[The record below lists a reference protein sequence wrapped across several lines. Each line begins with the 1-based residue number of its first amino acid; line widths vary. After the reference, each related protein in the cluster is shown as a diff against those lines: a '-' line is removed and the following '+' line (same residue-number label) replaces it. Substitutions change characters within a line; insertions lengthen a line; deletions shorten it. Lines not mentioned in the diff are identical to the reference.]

1 MKKKVRLKLKI
12 EDKELLQK
20 LRNSNASKDDIK
32 IKKLILDLIKKNKE
46 KKLLN

>member
-1 MKKKVRLKLKI
+1 MKKRIRVKLKI

-20 LRNSNASKDDIK
+20 LRNSNASKDDIE
-32 IKKLILDLIKKNKE
+32 IKKIILNLIKKNKE

>member
-1 MKKKVRLKLKI
+1 MKKRIRVKLKI

-20 LRNSNASKDDIK
+20 LRNSNASKDDIE